1 MAKRPIMLRKLLHS
15 VLLLALATPP
25 FYATSQAPSSD
36 KNGPA
41 PAAEPKVMT
50 AVEAAKLLPNTVFF
64 RGQSAPI
71 QARNS
76 SGVQFT
82 KNSLLLVTLVDT
94 AGYSSALQEKYQA
107 YLITESSIDIE
118 GHRLVPGAYGCGFLA
133 DNFVIMDIGGHDLF
147 TVSSAKDAEL
157 RRPTPL
163 QILPSTDGSGYRLYS
178 GRNYIKFSQT
188 ASEAG
193 QMSYLHP

>member
-1 MAKRPIMLRKLLHS
+1 MLRKLLHS
-15 VLLLALATPP
+15 VLLLAVATPAL
-25 FYATSQAPSSD
+25 YAASQTVSSD
-36 KNGPA
+36 TSS
-41 PAAEPKVMT
+41 PAASIETKVMT
-50 AVEAAKLLPNTVFF
+50 AVEAARLLPNTVFF

-82 KNSLLLVTLVDT
+82 KDSLLLVTLVDT

-107 YLITESSIDIE
+107 YLITESPIDIE
-118 GHRLVPGAYGCGFLA
+118 GHRLVPGAYGCGFIA
-133 DNFVIMDIGGHDLF
+133 DNFVVMDIGGHDLF
-147 TVSSAKDAEL
+147 TTSSAKDAEL

-178 GRNYIKFSQT
+178 GRNYIKFSQA
-188 ASEAG
+188 ASVAG

>member
-1 MAKRPIMLRKLLHS
+1 MLRKLLHS
-15 VLLLALATPP
+15 VLLLAVTTQGLYSA
-25 FYATSQAPSSD
+25 SQAQSSE

-41 PAAEPKVMT
+41 AATETKVMT
-50 AVEAAKLLPNTVFF
+50 AVEAARLLPNTVFF

-82 KNSLLLVTLVDT
+82 KDSLLLVTLVDT

-118 GHRLVPGAYGCGFLA
+118 GHRLIPGAYGCGFLA
-133 DNFVIMDIGGHDLF
+133 DNFVVMDIGGHDLF
-147 TVSSAKDAEL
+147 TISSAKDAEL

-163 QILPSTDGSGYRLYS
+163 QILPSTGGSGYRLYS
-178 GRNYIKFSQT
+178 GRNYIKFSKA
-188 ASEAG
+188 ASAAG
-193 QMSYLHP
+193 QMSSLHP

>member
-1 MAKRPIMLRKLLHS
+1 MLRKLLHS
-15 VLLLALATPP
+15 VLLLAVTTQGLYSA
-25 FYATSQAPSSD
+25 SQAQSSE

-41 PAAEPKVMT
+41 AATETKVMT
-50 AVEAAKLLPNTVFF
+50 AVEAARLLPNTVFF

-82 KNSLLLVTLVDT
+82 KDSLLLVTLVDT

-107 YLITESSIDIE
+107 YLITESSVDIE

-133 DNFVIMDIGGHDLF
+133 DNFVVMDIGGHDLF
-147 TVSSAKDAEL
+147 TISSAKDAEL

-163 QILPSTDGSGYRLYS
+163 QILPSTGGSGYRLYS
-178 GRNYIKFSQT
+178 GRNYIKFSQA
-188 ASEAG
+188 ASAAG
-193 QMSYLHP
+193 QMSSLHP

>member
-1 MAKRPIMLRKLLHS
+1 
-15 VLLLALATPP
+15 
-25 FYATSQAPSSD
+25 
-36 KNGPA
+36 
-41 PAAEPKVMT
+41 MT
-50 AVEAAKLLPNTVFF
+50 AVEAAKLLPSTVFF

-82 KNSLLLVTLVDT
+82 NESLLLVALVDT

-107 YLITESSIDIE
+107 YLITESPIDIE

-133 DNFVIMDIGGHDLF
+133 DTFVVMDIGGHDLF
-147 TVSSAKDAEL
+147 TLSSAKDVNL

-178 GRNYIKFSQT
+178 GRSYIKFSQ
-188 ASEAG
+188 AALVAG